1 MRARTIL
8 LLVGVICALVPA
20 SPRARPGAPVAA
32 EVQGQGGAAPV
43 AELPPHGYVI
53 TKPVKGSEF
62 PADYTFVLTRDEIYV
77 PIAVRKPKGNGP
89 FPAITMG
96 SGEGKGGMP
105 QVERQ
110 VERLASMQDQMI
122 ARGYVV
128 AFHNYRNEI
137 PYLYEQL
144 QGPAHNLGDTI
155 SGGQRTLKSNPTLDH
170 EDLIAVIR
178 YLQTLPYVD
187 KDAVGA
193 MGVSHSG
200 EMILKAATEYTFAAG
215 VPIEG
220 AAHEFLNVNTG
231 PTAPR
236 KDNEI
241 QYNDIEVARKNADKR
256 LAMPRIQRIKTPMLH
271 IGRDTDHQQGI
282 FKLVHEW
289 MKEAGKDSTWV
300 SFDHP
305 VHGYPFI
312 YRQADGSYK
321 PDPIQQKAFDTYMAF
336 FDARLKHTHKTA
348 AHQ

>member
-1 MRARTIL
+1 MSAKTFAL
-8 LLVGVICALVPA
+8 LAGFVVSMVLAASPGVGV
-20 SPRARPGAPVAA
+20 RATAPQAPGVA
-32 EVQGQGGAAPV
+32 GAAPV
-43 AELPPHGYVI
+43 VELPPHGYVI
-53 TKPVKGSEF
+53 TKPVKGSEY

-96 SGEGKGGMP
+96 SCEGKGGMP
-105 QVERQ
+105 QIERQ
-110 VERLASMQDQMI
+110 LERLVPMQDLMI

-128 AFHNYRNEI
+128 AYHNYRNEI
-137 PYLYEQL
+137 PYLYEKL
-144 QGPAHNLGDTI
+144 QGPAHNLSDNI
-155 SGGQRTLKSNPTLDH
+155 SGGQRTLKSDPTLDH
-170 EDLIAVIR
+170 QDLIAVIK

-200 EMILKAATEYTFAAG
+200 EMILKAASEFTFAAG

-236 KDNEI
+236 KAGEI
-241 QYNDIEVARKNADKR
+241 QYNDIEVARKNADKA
-256 LAMPRIQRIKTPMLH
+256 LAMARIRKINTPILH

-312 YRQADGSYK
+312 YRQTDGSYK
-321 PDPIQQKAFDTYMAF
+321 PDALQQKAFDTFMDY
-336 FDARLKHTHKTA
+336 FDKHLKHAHKTTA
-348 AHQ
+348 P